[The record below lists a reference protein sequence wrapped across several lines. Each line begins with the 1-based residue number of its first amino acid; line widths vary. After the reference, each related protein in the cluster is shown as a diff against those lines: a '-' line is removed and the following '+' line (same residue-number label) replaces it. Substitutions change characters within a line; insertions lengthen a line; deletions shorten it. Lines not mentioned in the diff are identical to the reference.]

1 MNNIH
6 IQSIVQKR
14 TKQSNRSGY
23 IDIKFRTRFINPLTE
38 QRREIVSDWYTIPN
52 KLDENNKI
60 KVSPQLKSQ
69 VYKDL
74 QEKANKAFEEI
85 TKKSLINRENITIHE
100 IWTLWHQERINRKL
114 VQPKTLIGEDGRYR
128 NHIQRFI
135 PKDTLIRNIPTSLIK
150 NLIDSLYPI
159 GNHKRV
165 AQSVKS
171 DLSSLYKYAIAHD
184 YISPDENPMP
194 YIALGKKGLEEEIEI
209 LKKSNI
215 EEHYLEANELKE
227 VLKLVRDCNK
237 QYARIFEFQA
247 LTGMRISE
255 VLGLKVETIDFDKKI
270 ASVVRSRATY
280 GGASEDNY
288 EGNVKNIQSYR
299 KVQLSDRAIEL
310 LREEIEENLHHI
322 QFNPDYKDNGWIFTS
337 KSKNKPDFNGSPLHY
352 SVLNNFLNSPQNGK
366 TNKNGRKR
374 RVGMNIDEKIS
385 FNKHISTHIFRHTHI
400 SFLAEQGVPLEAI
413 QDRVG
418 HNRGSRVTD
427 IYLHVTQKTK
437 DTITPLIDTLT
448 Q

>member
-85 TKKSLINRENITIHE
+85 TKKSLISRENITIHE

-270 ASVVRSRATY
+270 ASVVRSRATH

>member
-38 QRREIVSDWYTIPN
+38 QRREIVSGWYTIPN

-270 ASVVRSRATY
+270 ASVVRSRATH